1 MEIVLRK
8 LEQMKG
14 FLDVGLF
21 TVGGT
26 QVNLWT
32 LIYLLVSLFLL
43 IYLSKK
49 VTRWLVEKILP
60 KSRMEFGTR
69 QALGSIFRYFVI
81 ALGLVIILQTTGIN
95 LSALQVLAGTVGIGL
110 GFGLQNIASNF
121 VSGLIILFERPI
133 KIGDR
138 IEVGKVEGD
147 VIAINAR
154 STTVVTNDNI
164 AIIIP
169 NSKFV
174 TENVVNWS
182 LTGSN
187 VRFRVPVSV
196 AYGSD
201 LQKVVDVLEE
211 VAKNNPD
218 VLDTPLPAVRFL
230 EFGDNG
236 LNLELRVWST
246 TLTHRKATLI
256 SALNF
261 AINDAFQAHGI
272 EVPYPQ
278 RDIRI
283 RTASLEVSGEEAAGS
298 ATQGPPRNIKITGE
312 HEETS

>member
-1 MEIVLRK
+1 VEVVLNW
-8 LEQMKG
+8 LERIKE
-14 FLDVGLF
+14 FLDITIVKA
-21 TVGGT
+21 GGT
-26 QVNLWT
+26 EVSLWT
-32 LIYLLVSLFLL
+32 LLYLLVLMFLL
-43 IYLSKK
+43 FYLSGKMKK
-49 VTRWLVEKILP
+49 WLVEKVLI
-60 KSRMEFGTR
+60 KGKMAFGAR
-69 QALGSIFRYFVI
+69 QALATIIRYFVI
-81 ALGLVIILQTTGIN
+81 AFGVVILLQTAGIN
-95 LSALQVLAGTVGIGL
+95 LTAFHVLAGTVGIGV

-138 IEVGKVEGD
+138 VEVGNVEGD
-147 VIAINAR
+147 VIEINAR

-182 LTGSN
+182 LTGSD

-201 LQKVVDVLEE
+201 IGKVVELLE
-211 VAKNNPD
+211 AIGRDNPD
-218 VLDTPLPAVRFL
+218 VLETPPPAVRFL
-230 EFGDNG
+230 AFGDNG
-236 LNLELRVWST
+236 LFLELRVWST

-261 AINDAFQAHGI
+261 AINEKFQEHGI
-272 EVPYPQ
+272 EMPYPQ

-283 RTASLEVSGEEAAGS
+283 RTGSLGRSG
-298 ATQGPPRNIKITGE
+298 
-312 HEETS
+312 H